1 MGEPNEYIDAFF
13 QVKAGAYETELDENM
28 CFYDTYGTV
37 VINDEML
44 AYIKAHCKQ
53 GDKYVVTIKLYHY
66 DEETGEFT
74 PYLADGKPVEF
85 QVYLH
90 T

>member
-1 MGEPNEYIDAFF
+1 MFSCGLADMSE
-13 QVKAGAYETELDENM
+13 
-28 CFYDTYGTV
+28 
-37 VINDEML
+37 EML
-44 AYIKAHCKQ
+44 DYIKAHCKQ

-66 DEETGEFT
+66 DEETREFT

>member
-1 MGEPNEYIDAFF
+1 
-13 QVKAGAYETELDENM
+13 
-28 CFYDTYGTV
+28 
-37 VINDEML
+37 ML

-74 PYLADGKPVEF
+74 PYLADGKQVEF